1 MDRDAVIYDEAM
13 AEFATL
19 HAYRVNGTEKAA
31 LERFIFGVEACD
43 TGCSGAKLNADVVG
57 KSPVWIAEQA
67 GFTVPD
73 DTSILLA
80 EVDHVG
86 EDEPLTREKL
96 RPVLAVLRAETTVQ
110 GIQLAEQMVEF
121 HGLGHGAAIH
131 TTSDDL
137 AHEFGRRVK
146 AIRIICN
153 APSSLGG
160 IGDIYNHFIPS
171 LTLGCGSYGRNSVSN
186 NVSAVSLV
194 NIKRIGR
201 RNNNMQWFKVPAKTY
216 FEPNAIRYL
225 ADMADVNR
233 VTIVTDATMTRR
245 GFVDRIIDVLR
256 RRPNNV
262 ALQIMDNIEPEP
274 SIATVTKGAEIMR
287 AFTFPKLGDLAQL
300 VCIPTTSGTGAEVTP
315 FAVISDSETGRKYPL
330 ADYALTPTVAIV
342 DPVLT
347 ANMPARLAAD
357 SGFDALTHATEA
369 FVSVYANDFTDG
381 MALQAIKLIFANITE
396 SVTVR
401 GAAADARGPEGPDDC
416 GVLRDDVPGG
426 SRQAH
431 DHGGGQGSPGRCPG
445 CQEAGLT
452 SAGAPA

>member
-1 MDRDAVIYDEAM
+1 
-13 AEFATL
+13 
-19 HAYRVNGTEKAA
+19 
-31 LERFIFGVEACD
+31 
-43 TGCSGAKLNADVVG
+43 
-57 KSPVWIAEQA
+57 
-67 GFTVPD
+67 
-73 DTSILLA
+73 
-80 EVDHVG
+80 
-86 EDEPLTREKL
+86 
-96 RPVLAVLRAETTVQ
+96 
-110 GIQLAEQMVEF
+110 
-121 HGLGHGAAIH
+121 
-131 TTSDDL
+131 
-137 AHEFGRRVK
+137 
-146 AIRIICN
+146 
-153 APSSLGG
+153 
-160 IGDIYNHFIPS
+160 
-171 LTLGCGSYGRNSVSN
+171 
-186 NVSAVSLV
+186 
-194 NIKRIGR
+194 
-201 RNNNMQWFKVPAKTY
+201 
-216 FEPNAIRYL
+216 
-225 ADMADVNR
+225 
-233 VTIVTDATMTRR
+233 MTRR

-287 AFTFPKLGDLAQL
+287 AFTFPKPGDLAQL